1 MGRFVVGVAVVLVS
15 LQNLSVAV
23 AYLGLPVFLRV
34 WKSGVLCDYSIFV
47 VCVCVC
53 NFPGVC
59 VRT

>member
-47 VCVCVC
+47 VCVCV
-53 NFPGVC
+53 
-59 VRT
+59 